1 MVGQRGTLLER
12 FETKFIPEPNTG
24 CWLWTGTLHR
34 GGYGKMGRGRATDGV
49 DYAHRISWELF
60 RGPIPEGLSIDHLC
74 RVRCCVNPDH
84 LEPVTTAENIR
95 RGETG
100 AKPKAECLR
109 GHPFDEHGYVTKT
122 GAKRCRLCDRIRSNL
137 NYARRRNVIEERKA
151 V

>member
-60 RGPIPEGLSIDHLC
+60 RGPIPIGLTIDHLC

-84 LEPVTTAENIR
+84 LEPVTLDINSR
-95 RGETG
+95 RGTG
-100 AKPKAECLR
+100 LMATNLAKTHCPR
-109 GHPFDEHGYVTKT
+109 GHPYDRVAHT
-122 GAKRCRLCDRIRSNL
+122 GK
-137 NYARRRNVIEERKA
+137 YAGRRKCSVCI
-151 V
+151 